1 MRDKTGNRITLTE
14 SPNQHLLIWGQ
25 SGQGKTFCSYRSIE
39 KAVASGKSV
48 LILDFSGSYTLPELE
63 KNEMKLG
70 KDLIIHDVY
79 EEKLCWKLWC
89 KGPKEYLSAL
99 ADALVNSLGI
109 QSYYQRKLV
118 RQALEKQTDF
128 SIPSFMNSLEHKRMD
143 AETSKDDKKN
153 IDHLLT
159 RLMLFENLDH
169 FLVCPI
175 DREKNEGDVM
185 YKPATIIQLSGYSE
199 MERKFLMSFILNL
212 LWSET
217 RLNQK
222 SVRCDMLVLDEI
234 QALSLRKGSAFSA
247 MLREGRRYGLGV
259 LAATQFISA
268 YDKEELEALMQ
279 AGHFII
285 FKPSVNDIAF
295 SARMIDRNDMDT
307 WKRILSRLQ
316 RGQAVLVGSY
326 TVNARKSTADS
337 PIICNI

>member
-1 MRDKTGNRITLTE
+1 
-14 SPNQHLLIWGQ
+14 
-25 SGQGKTFCSYRSIE
+25 
-39 KAVASGKSV
+39 
-48 LILDFSGSYTLPELE
+48 
-63 KNEMKLG
+63 
-70 KDLIIHDVY
+70 
-79 EEKLCWKLWC
+79 
-89 KGPKEYLSAL
+89 
-99 ADALVNSLGI
+99 
-109 QSYYQRKLV
+109 
-118 RQALEKQTDF
+118 
-128 SIPSFMNSLEHKRMD
+128 
-143 AETSKDDKKN
+143 
-153 IDHLLT
+153 
-159 RLMLFENLDH
+159 
-169 FLVCPI
+169 
-175 DREKNEGDVM
+175 
-185 YKPATIIQLSGYSE
+185 
-199 MERKFLMSFILNL
+199 
-212 LWSET
+212 
-217 RLNQK
+217 
-222 SVRCDMLVLDEI
+222 MLVLDEI